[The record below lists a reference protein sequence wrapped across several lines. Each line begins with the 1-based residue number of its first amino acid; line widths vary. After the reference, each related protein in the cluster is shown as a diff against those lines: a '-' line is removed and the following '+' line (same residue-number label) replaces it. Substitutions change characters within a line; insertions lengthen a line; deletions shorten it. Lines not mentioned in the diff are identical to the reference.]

1 MGKNDPELS
10 AARKAYRSAKDIGNR
25 KEEARWANVIGNLHK
40 DRGEYCE
47 ALNWLRIDYEIST
60 SFLLQKDRLP
70 SCQSMGEL
78 YLRLHNFQDALR
90 YQKEHLELAKDEEDL
105 VEQQRANTQLGR
117 TYQEM
122 FTKFED
128 HSALH
133 KAKKFFK
140 SSMSL
145 AKTLKE
151 NPPDSKSSFL
161 KEYIDAYNNVGMLE
175 MELDNL
181 EEAEKILTKGLEI
194 CDEEEVNENDEGR
207 TRLHHNLGFVYM
219 QLRKWNKAREHI
231 KKDIL
236 ICKNIRHR
244 QGEAKG
250 YINLGEL
257 YCKVQKFDETL
268 QCYQTALKL
277 AKSLEDEFALARQI
291 EENIRVVKEYI
302 KVREDIKT
310 EEQKLKKLQRSMN
323 TAKGTSSERKC
334 LRQLMK
340 SLDLLIDKATVI
352 SAWEKHRKHAI
363 EKIEIAS
370 KLSDKEKLADSYLV
384 VGESYE
390 KLRNF
395 EKAREWYTKSWN
407 IYKVIGNL
415 EGQALAKIN
424 LGDVLD
430 SEGDWR
436 GALMEFQ
443 EGYRIAAQAKKIT
456 TQISALENMHYSHMI
471 RFDNV
476 DEARKLKLEIE
487 SLQTLLNNE
496 QEPHNALENGCSET
510 ETEGNDSLS
519 EDKFVDCGLSHNS
532 EPLPVG
538 KSISSLEDLE
548 DEEVLSSLSRC
559 KKLQKLETSNE
570 NGAKRVS
577 GTAEALAKNLPD
589 SLKSPLTTV
598 GRKRARLVVS
608 DDEEDA
614 QCSNMSL
621 DATQEDIAT
630 SNELKSRSNHLDSA
644 RDQQD
649 LVLDG
654 CKHDTSS
661 CNLVNHEES
670 SCSYKSSKPEEAAH
684 SNRKSQADNK
694 FGIRIKF
701 EDASVCIEA
710 EPSVFAGEFDIE
722 ALKLQAACSY
732 YLQLSSQRRSSGLL
746 PIIDNLKFGEQILAA
761 DHTMDTLLIEAQ
773 AGGSI
778 EASINRW
785 VQKRLI
791 KVYVDCCQRLAEP
804 PNMKLLM
811 KLYNLKIS
819 EDEVIVSDCELQ
831 DMSVVPLL
839 DALSAHKTIS
849 MLNLSHNMLGNATME
864 RLKQALTS
872 SGQKYGALVLDLH
885 CNLFGPTA
893 LFQICECPVLFS
905 RLEVLNISGNRLTDA
920 CGTYLSTILCNCK
933 GLYSLNMERC
943 SITSRTIQTVA
954 DALDSGSVLSQLLVG
969 HNNPISGNSLSN
981 LLGKLAKLERFSE
994 LSLDG
999 IKLNKHA
1006 FDSVCQLARSS
1017 CLSGL
1022 MLGATNIGSDGALK
1036 LTESLFHETQELAK
1050 LNLSFCGL
1058 RLNFVERLKI
1068 VPAVLNILELNLA
1081 GNPITSE
1088 AGNALA
1094 SILLNPECSLK
1105 LLLLNKCHLGLT
1117 GVIQIMKSLAENE
1130 SLEEL
1135 NLAGNIE
1142 QEQLQH
1148 IGNDITGNK
1157 NSEALGSKKVL
1168 QDPAGEQHEED
1179 AFNQLVVADSYE
1191 NDSKA
1196 EDSDALLADTCNSQ
1210 DNQRIKELSNAIR
1223 NAKHL
1228 QLLDLSNNG
1237 FTTQVADA
1245 FYTAWCSSTRAGV
1258 PRRHANDQ
1266 LLHLSTQDKICCGLK
1281 PCCRKN

>member
-10 AARKAYRSAKDIGNR
+10 SARKAYRSAKGIGNR
-25 KEEARWANVIGNLHK
+25 KEEARWANVIGDLHK
-40 DRGEYCE
+40 NRGEYCE
-47 ALNWLRIDYEIST
+47 ALNWLRIDYEIS
-60 SFLLQKDRLP
+60 SAFLLQKDRLP

-78 YLRLHNFQDALR
+78 YLRLHDFANALR

-122 FTKFED
+122 FTKYED

-140 SSMSL
+140 SSMIL

-231 KKDIL
+231 RKDIM
-236 ICKNIRHR
+236 ICKNIGHR
-244 QGEAKG
+244 QGESKG

-257 YCKVQKFDETL
+257 FCKVQKFDQTL
-268 QCYQTALKL
+268 RCYQMALKL

-291 EENIRVVKEYI
+291 EENIRIVKEYI
-302 KVREDIKT
+302 KVMEDIKT
-310 EEQKLKKLQRSMN
+310 EEQNFKKLRRSLN

-340 SLDLLIDKATVI
+340 SLDLLIDKATVV
-352 SAWEKHRKHAI
+352 SAWEKHREFAK
-363 EKIEIAS
+363 KKKKIAS
-370 KLSDKEKLADSYLV
+370 ELSDKEKLADSYLV

-395 EKAREWYTKSWN
+395 QKARKWYTKSWG

-415 EGQALAKIN
+415 EGQAIVKIN

-430 SEGDWR
+430 SEGDWQ

-443 EGYRIAAQAKKIT
+443 EGHRIAAQAKKIP

-487 SLQTLLNNE
+487 SLQALLNSE
-496 QEPHNALENGCSET
+496 QEPPNALENSCSET

-519 EDKFVDCGLSHNS
+519 EDRFVDCGSSHGS

-548 DEEVLSSLSRC
+548 DDEVLSSLSRC
-559 KKLQKLETSNE
+559 KKLQKLETSND

-577 GTAEALAKNLPD
+577 GTAEASPKNLPD
-589 SLKSPLTTV
+589 SLRSPLTTI
-598 GRKRARLVVS
+598 GRKRARLVIS

-614 QCSNMSL
+614 QCSNRSL

-649 LVLDG
+649 
-654 CKHDTSS
+654 TSS

-684 SNRKSQADNK
+684 GNLKSLADNK
-694 FGIRIKF
+694 YGIRIKF

-746 PIIDNLKFGEQILAA
+746 PIIDNLKFGEQILAT

-778 EASINRW
+778 EASINGW

-791 KVYVDCCQRLAEP
+791 KMYVDCCQRLAEP

-920 CGTYLSTILCNCK
+920 CGTYLSTILNNCK

-943 SITSRTIQTVA
+943 SITSRTIQTVS

-1006 FDSVCQLARSS
+1006 SDSVCQLARSS

-1050 LNLSFCGL
+1050 LNLSYCGL

-1094 SILLNPECSLK
+1094 SILANSECSLK

-1117 GVIQIMKSLAENE
+1117 GVIKIMNSLAENE

-1157 NSEALGSKKVL
+1157 NSETLGSKKIF

-1179 AFNQLVVADSYE
+1179 TFNQLVVADSYE
-1191 NDSKA
+1191 YDSRA

-1210 DNQRIKELSNAIR
+1210 DNQRIKELSAAIS

-1228 QLLDLSNNG
+1228 ELLDLSNNG
-1237 FTTQVADA
+1237 FTTQVADT

-1258 PRRHANDQ
+1258 PRRHVNDQ

-1281 PCCRKN
+1281 PCC